1 MENTNK
7 SKKTK
12 PAENDLVN
20 TPCNVCTEN
29 AKLTTHLRFDNM
41 AKEIHATFVETT
53 PRNHRC
59 HNNSRKLVRRW
70 QRPESTVMNVFSV
83 EEVLCSLGMLEAAAK
98 QLPGNYR
105 AAAKQLLGNCGVA
118 IAKQLA
124 RLLSP
129 GQYWLSAFCFW
140 FLPTPPH
147 THPAPPTPPHIMGS

>member
-1 MENTNK
+1 
-7 SKKTK
+7 
-12 PAENDLVN
+12 
-20 TPCNVCTEN
+20 
-29 AKLTTHLRFDNM
+29 M

-124 RLLSP
+124 SNCQLTGRLLP
-129 GQYWLSAFCFW
+129 GSCQAAAGQLLTC
-140 FLPTPPH
+140 
-147 THPAPPTPPHIMGS
+147 